1 MCAYLKLLPNYFEE
15 LVQMMLKV
23 KHGFI
28 NTSLVKWTVSTME
41 ILMKD
46 VFICLRPKDMSG
58 HGFSFLEES
67 WRILRLIETNL
78 LSSDK
83 AA

>member
-1 MCAYLKLLPNYFEE
+1 
-15 LVQMMLKV
+15 
-23 KHGFI
+23 
-28 NTSLVKWTVSTME
+28 ME

-83 AA
+83 AAWFKLLLYIILLVRVVFIHFLLLFK